1 MSYRFS
7 LKLLSASK
15 VCGNLFAQFSDSET
29 SMEKN
34 TCGEIYNNA
43 EVSYEKCPHY
53 VSKWNCMFQ
62 LGF

>member
-53 VSKWNCMFQ
+53 VSK
-62 LGF
+62 